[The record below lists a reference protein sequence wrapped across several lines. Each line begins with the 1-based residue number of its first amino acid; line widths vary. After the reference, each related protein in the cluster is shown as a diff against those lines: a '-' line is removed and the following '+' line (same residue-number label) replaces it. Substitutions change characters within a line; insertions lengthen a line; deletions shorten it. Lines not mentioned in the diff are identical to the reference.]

1 MTEQPTINDK
11 ILDKIEK
18 LLALAQNNPSEQEAA
33 LAMQKVQTLLAD
45 YNLTLAD
52 VNQPRGD
59 DKREAKENDRNA
71 LYDHQIR
78 LMRAVAEA
86 NFCTYRVGTKYAPTK
101 AGYRA
106 RKFHRLIGRQV
117 NVIAA
122 QHLFDYLN
130 STIERLAM
138 KQYPHPANLSKSAIS
153 WKIGCAFR
161 LIGRLEDRKREA
173 DEAQREKAE
182 AAKASSPT
190 ANALVLLDTVR
201 QSEDDANRDFI
212 NGWLPGTS
220 ALRRQQALAEMQA
233 EHEKEVLRLA
243 ALTPKERAK
252 EEAAAAKERAKW
264 SKRADQFNN
273 RFWKNKDMDAYF
285 EGHEAGNSIGLD
297 QQVAA
302 GSTPRIGG

>member
-1 MTEQPTINDK
+1 MTNESAPNDK
-11 ILDKIEK
+11 ILEKIEK
-18 LLALAQNNPSEQEAA
+18 LLALAQNNTSEHEAA
-33 LAMQKVQTLLAD
+33 LAMEKVQTLLAD

-52 VNQPRGD
+52 VTQPRGD
-59 DKREAKENDRNA
+59 DKREAKENERNA
-71 LYDHQIR
+71 LYDHQVR

-86 NFCTYRVGTKYAPTK
+86 NFCTYRVGTKYVQTK
-101 AGYRA
+101 AGFRS

-138 KQYPHPANLSKSAIS
+138 ENYPHPANLSKPAIS

-161 LIGRLEDRKREA
+161 LIGRLADRRREA
-173 DEAQREKAE
+173 DEAQKAKAE

-201 QSEDDANRDFI
+201 KSEEDANRDFI
-212 NGWLPGTS
+212 NGWEPGTS
-220 ALRRQQALAEMQA
+220 ALRRAQALAEMQA
-233 EHEKEVLRLA
+233 DHEKEALRLA
-243 ALTPKERAK
+243 GLTPKERAK
-252 EEAAAAKERAKW
+252 EEAAEAKAKAKW
-264 SKRADQFNN
+264 SKKADQFNN

-285 EGHEAGNSIGLD
+285 EGHKAGNSIGLD
-297 QQVAA
+297 EQVAV
-302 GSTPRIGG
+302 GSTPRIK